1 MKLSEEFKPL
11 SLEELQ
17 DSKNINDL
25 IDDKSSNIIGLN
37 VIEWFNADESSRE
50 QWKKKMEDA
59 NKLALQV
66 TEPKMYPWPKA
77 ANVKFPLITIAAMQF
92 AARSYPALVK
102 APDLV
107 KFRNQGKDEGGM
119 KAARAARISAHMSY
133 QLLEEDEGWEEDHD
147 KAMLALPIVGCV
159 FKKSYYDV
167 TKGHNCSKLVLPKN
181 LITHYYGKSIEDME
195 RKTES
200 MWMSER
206 KIKEKQL
213 RGIFTDVDLGNA
225 ASLTSTDEEVDDRQ
239 GTKPPYGQSDG
250 TSRELLECH
259 CYLDLDQDEYP
270 EPYVVTIDK
279 DSGTVLRIT
288 TRWKE
293 VITEQSVK
301 IEEIMKRM
309 RAFAEGLPRQPQGRQ
324 PSQQEMIMMERAER
338 TIQAM
343 QDEIKRLSEE
353 KPKVLQIKP
362 IEYYTKYSFIPSPD
376 GGFYDLGFG
385 ALLGPLNNSV
395 NTLINQ
401 LLDSGSLQNGSV
413 GFIGRGARI
422 KGGKVRF
429 SPNEWVKVPVAGSTL
444 RDSLVPLPVNQP
456 SPVLFNLLSLLINYA
471 ERIGSVNDAM
481 VGENPGQNT
490 PAYNMSAML
499 EQGMQVFN
507 GIFKRVYRS
516 MRSEFRKLYNL
527 NAVYLDPQQ
536 YFEYQDSDIQILRTD
551 YTADPKD
558 LIPAADPN
566 AFSNKEKTEKAILIK
581 QNAMNT
587 PGYDPIQVEKLWL
600 EAMDIPNARELYPT
614 QMDEQGREQLLF
626 PPQPDPELEIK
637 KADMQRRTVEGKI
650 RGEAD
655 VARAE
660 ADLMTAEADVMLKMA
675 QAKKVADEPELE
687 RFKELMKEIQNRR
700 KTFIDAAKIEADK
713 EIKRA
718 QKAQSGNGQ

>member
-1 MKLSEEFKPL
+1 MKLSEKFEPL

-25 IDDKSSNIIGLN
+25 IDEESSRTIGLN

-181 LITHYYGKSIEDME
+181 LVTHYYGQSIEDME
-195 RKTES
+195 RKTEV

-213 RGIFTDVDLGNA
+213 RGIFTDVELGNA
-225 ASLTSTDEEVDDRQ
+225 VSLTSVDEEVDDRQ

-259 CYLDLDQDEYP
+259 CYLDLDEDEYP
-270 EPYVVTIDK
+270 EPYIVTVDK

-309 RAFAEGLPRQPQGRQ
+309 RAFAEGLPKQPQGQQ

-362 IEYYTKYSFIPSPD
+362 VEYYTKYSFIPSPD

-581 QNAMNT
+581 QNAMQT

-600 EAMDIPNARELYPT
+600 EAMDIPNARQLYPT

-718 QKAQSGNGQ
+718 QKAQSGDGQ